1 MAAAHCAA
9 LRPRLE
15 DAVEPARCA
24 AGWRRPAASLVFH
37 RRQHRQLGCVVRGD
51 ASVASRSRGDDTAQ
65 LPPPL
70 AGRTRSLRVQHPR
83 HLADAGGDRHAGRRS
98 SCWGFRR
105 HWSAARNCAAA
116 RRRACLCRRCTVAA
130 GYLLRT
136 DKDAPALGKGPAAG
150 VGSNRGRGG
159 SRGSRSNGIRAGP
172 LGLPADRRQGS
183 VKSFAFEICNGER
196 VGASLPTQL
205 RQRQR
210 LLARVSHVLRWPP
223 AERACFSS
231 WSTASIKRL
240 ALMRD
245 WPNGTLTW
253 ICPPAAERRCDGS
266 SASRRGTSTHAPPCL
281 RRSSDSASRL
291 CSDASNKVPFAEYS
305 FRVAAYSFKVAVIS
319 FFDTQAACRK
329 TITRRCNVSSNSR
342 SRSRVGSI
350 LLARTWP

>member
-1 MAAAHCAA
+1 MTPPSC
-9 LRPRLE
+9 RPRWPE
-15 DAVEPARCA
+15 E
-24 AGWRRPAASLVFH
+24 
-37 RRQHRQLGCVVRGD
+37 LGACVCSIHGTWLTP
-51 ASVASRSRGDDTAQ
+51 VATGT
-65 LPPPL
+65 L
-70 AGRTRSLRVQHPR
+70 AGV
-83 HLADAGGDRHAGRRS
+83 RHAGDFGGIGQQLATAQRPDDEPACAGDALWLQDICSARTKTHLP
-98 SCWGFRR
+98 WGR
-105 HWSAARNCAAA
+105 ARPQELVRIVDAVA
-116 RRRACLCRRCTVAA
+116 REVAVA
-130 GYLLRT
+130 TASG
-136 DKDAPALGKGPAAG
+136 
-150 VGSNRGRGG
+150 
-159 SRGSRSNGIRAGP
+159 AGP

-223 AERACFSS
+223 AERACFLS

-350 LLARTWP
+350 LLTRTWP